1 MADDPNPKPPVE
13 IIPSVQGG
21 ISAIGSAHA
30 PLLYFDAASAFGVRN
45 GVVRITLEADRI
57 FPTGGGGEAAAVD
70 RVVVAHLRMSAPAA
84 MSLKAAIEGV
94 LLIEAPGPTQTKN

>member
-1 MADDPNPKPPVE
+1 MADEPNPKLPVE
-13 IIPSVQGG
+13 VIPSVEGG

-30 PLLYFDAASAFGVRN
+30 PFLYFEVASAFGVMN
-45 GVVRITLEADRI
+45 GMIRITLEAQRI
-57 FPTGGGGEAAAVD
+57 FHAEGDSVVID

>member
-13 IIPSVQGG
+13 TIPSVQGG

-30 PLLYFDAASAFGVRN
+30 PLLYFEEASAFGILN
-45 GVVRITLEADRI
+45 GVVRITLEAHRI
-57 FPTGGGGEAAAVD
+57 FPTEGEAAAVD

-84 MSLKAAIEGV
+84 MSLKASTEGV
-94 LLIEAPGPTQTKN
+94 LLIEAPGPTQTRN